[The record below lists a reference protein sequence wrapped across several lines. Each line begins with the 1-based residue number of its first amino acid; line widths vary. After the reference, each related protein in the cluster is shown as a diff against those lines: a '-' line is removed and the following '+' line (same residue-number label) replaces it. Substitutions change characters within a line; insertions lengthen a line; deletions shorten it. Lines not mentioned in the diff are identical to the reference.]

1 MRISS
6 QNRSLISIIKH
17 TFKPR
22 IKFHCYCYFSSTPD
36 SNLLT
41 LFNQYVDPS
50 NVHSWNSVIAEL
62 ARSGDSLEA
71 LRAFS
76 SLRKLSLLPNRNTF
90 PCTIKSCSSLCD
102 LFSGRQAHQQA
113 FVFGYDYDLFVS
125 SSLIDMY
132 SKCGQIWDARKLFD
146 EIPQR
151 NVVSW
156 TSMITGCVQNDEPH
170 EALVLFNEFLSE
182 ESEIEGE
189 KEGFSVDQVAL
200 VSVLSACAR
209 VSNKFVTG
217 GVHGFSVKRGLDVFL
232 GVGNTLVDAYAKC
245 GELVMSK
252 KVFDGMI
259 EKDVITWNT
268 MVAVF
273 AQNGLSTEAIEVFHD
288 MVNDSHIRYNAV
300 TLSAVLLACSH
311 AGALLHGKCIH
322 DQVVKMG
329 LEQNVFVGT
338 SIIDM
343 YCKCGRV
350 AMARRAFE
358 RMKLKNVK
366 SWSAMIAGYGM
377 HGYAK
382 EALDVFYDMKRVGV
396 KPNYITY
403 VSVLAACSHAGL
415 VDEGWDCFTSMKRD
429 FGVEPGVEHYACM
442 VDLLGRAGLLG
453 KAYDLVK
460 EMKVEPDF
468 VVWGALLAGCR
479 MHKNLE
485 LAEISA
491 RKLFELDPSN
501 CGYYVLLSNMYAD
514 AGRWED
520 VERIRILM
528 KENGL
533 VKPPGYSLLEVKGR
547 VHVFLVGDKEHPQ
560 HQQIYEYLDKLYMKL
575 KEFGY
580 VSDKTSVLHD
590 VDDEEKEFI
599 LRAHSEKLAVAFG
612 IMNTVP
618 GTVIHVVK
626 NLRVCGDCHTVIK
639 LISKAVNREIVVRDS
654 KRFHHFKD
662 GSCSCGDYW

>member
-1 MRISS
+1 MRIFL
-6 QNRSLISIIKH
+6 NCRSLTSIIKH
-17 TFKPR
+17 CLNPR
-22 IKFHCYCYFSSTPD
+22 NHKLHYHYHYSSTSN
-36 SNLLT
+36 SNLLP
-41 LFNQYVDPS
+41 LFNQYVDPN
-50 NVHSWNSVIAEL
+50 NVHSWNTIIAEL

-76 SLRKLSLLPNRNTF
+76 SLRKLSLLPNRNTL
-90 PCTIKSCSSLCD
+90 PCTIKSCSCLGD
-102 LFSGRQAHQQA
+102 ILSGKQAHQQA

-125 SSLIDMY
+125 SALIDMY

-146 EIPQR
+146 EIPLR

-170 EALVLFNEFLSE
+170 EALLLFNEFLAE
-182 ESEIEGE
+182 ESEIEGC
-189 KEGFSVDQVAL
+189 SVDQVAL

-209 VSNKFVTG
+209 VSNKTVTE
-217 GVHGFSVKRGLDVFL
+217 GVHGFSIKRGLEEFM

-245 GELVMSK
+245 GELAMSK
-252 KVFDGMI
+252 KVFDGMMD
-259 EKDVITWNT
+259 KDVVSWNT

-273 AQNGLSTEAIEVFHD
+273 AQNGLSTEAIEVFHA
-288 MVNDSHIRYNAV
+288 MVNDSDVKYNAV

-311 AGALLHGKCIH
+311 AGALVHGKCIH

-358 RMKLKNVK
+358 HMKVKNVR

-396 KPNYITY
+396 KPNYITC

-415 VDEGWDCFTSMKRD
+415 VDEGWECFTSMERE
-429 FGVEPGVEHYACM
+429 FGVEPGVEHYGCM
-442 VDLLGRAGLLG
+442 VDLLGRAGFLK
-453 KAYDLVK
+453 KAYDLIK
-460 EMKVEPDF
+460 EMKVKPDF

-491 RKLFELDPSN
+491 KKLFELDSTN

-514 AGRWED
+514 AGRWAD
-520 VERIRILM
+520 VERVRILI
-528 KENGL
+528 KNNGL
-533 VKPPGYSLLEVKGR
+533 IKPPGFSLLEVKGR

-560 HQQIYEYLDKLYMKL
+560 HQEIYDYLDKLYRKL
-575 KEFGY
+575 KEVGY
-580 VSDKTSVLHD
+580 VCDKTSVLHD

-599 LRAHSEKLAVAFG
+599 LRAHSEKLAVAYG

-618 GTVIHVVK
+618 GTVIHVIK

-639 LISKAVNREIVVRDS
+639 LISKVVNREIVVRDS

-662 GSCSCGDYW
+662 GACSCGDYW

>member
-1 MRISS
+1 MGS
-6 QNRSLISIIKH
+6 
-17 TFKPR
+17 
-22 IKFHCYCYFSSTPD
+22 
-36 SNLLT
+36 
-41 LFNQYVDPS
+41 
-50 NVHSWNSVIAEL
+50 
-62 ARSGDSLEA
+62 
-71 LRAFS
+71 
-76 SLRKLSLLPNRNTF
+76 
-90 PCTIKSCSSLCD
+90 
-102 LFSGRQAHQQA
+102 
-113 FVFGYDYDLFVS
+113 
-125 SSLIDMY
+125 
-132 SKCGQIWDARKLFD
+132 QIWNARKLFD

-170 EALVLFNEFLSE
+170 EALLLFNEFLAE

-200 VSVLSACAR
+200 VSVLSACAK
-209 VSNKFVTG
+209 VSNKVVTG
-217 GVHGFSVKRGLDVFL
+217 GVHGLSVKRGFDGFM
-232 GVGNTLVDAYAKC
+232 GVGNTLLDAYAKC
-245 GELVMSK
+245 GELDMSK
-252 KVFDGMI
+252 KVFDGMA
-259 EKDVITWNT
+259 EKDVISWNS
-268 MVAVF
+268 MIAVF
-273 AQNGLSTEAIEVFHD
+273 AQNGLSTEAIQVFHD
-288 MVNDSHIRYNAV
+288 MVNGSGVICNAV
-300 TLSAVLLACSH
+300 TLSAILLACSH

-343 YCKCGRV
+343 YCKCGKV
-350 AMARRAFE
+350 VKARRAFE
-358 RMKLKNVK
+358 RMKVKNVK

-377 HGYAK
+377 HGYAR
-382 EALDVFYDMKRVGV
+382 EALDIFYAMKKVGV

-415 VDEGWDCFTSMKRD
+415 VEEGWECFASMKKE
-429 FGVEPGVEHYACM
+429 FGVEPGVEHYGCM
-442 VDLLGRAGLLG
+442 VDLLGRAGSLD

-460 EMKVEPDF
+460 GMKVEPDF

-491 RKLFELDPSN
+491 RKLFELDSSN

-514 AGRWED
+514 AGRWAD

-533 VKPPGYSLLEVKGR
+533 VKPPGFSLLEVKGK
-547 VHVFLVGDKEHPQ
+547 VHLFLVGDKEHPQ
-560 HQQIYEYLDKLYMKL
+560 HEQIYEYLDNLYMKL
-575 KEFGY
+575 KEIGY
-580 VSDKTSVLHD
+580 VSDKASVLHD

-599 LRAHSEKLAVAFG
+599 LRAHSEKLAVAYG
-612 IMNTVP
+612 IMNTFP
-618 GTVIHVVK
+618 GTTIHVIK

-639 LISKAVNREIVVRDS
+639 LISKVVNREIVVRDS

-662 GSCSCGDYW
+662 GTCSCGDYW